1 MKHIQQYLKA
11 TLGVAFM
18 AGSLVFTSCESDV
31 IDLSPVNSLTDETA
45 YATAERCKLS
55 LIGAYDAAQCGL
67 YNGSYSRGYPLGSA
81 IIMQG
86 EMRGEDMVNRA
97 AFFQYTYESTINASS
112 SLNNITF
119 SVSYT
124 HLTLPTT

>member
-81 IIMQG
+81 IVMQG

-97 AFFQYTYESTINASS
+97 AFFAEQH
-112 SLNNITF
+112 
-119 SVSYT
+119 
-124 HLTLPTT
+124 HLLERLVRGHQPHQRGDRRREAGR